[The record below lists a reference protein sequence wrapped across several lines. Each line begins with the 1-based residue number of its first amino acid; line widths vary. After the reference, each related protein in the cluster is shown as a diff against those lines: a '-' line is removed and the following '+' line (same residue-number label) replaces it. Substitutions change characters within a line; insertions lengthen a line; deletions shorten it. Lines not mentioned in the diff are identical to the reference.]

1 MSGLR
6 RALRLCLFVLLA
18 TGQAAS
24 ANPPLT
30 VESPW
35 IREAPPGSPVLAGYL
50 VVHNPG
56 RKPQTIAG
64 VQSPDFGAVE
74 IHRSY
79 VEDGIAKMAPV
90 DMLEIQAGGK
100 AVLEPEGYHLMLFRP
115 ARALQAGDTASLVLV
130 TAAGER
136 VTVKVPVIRQPGED
150 GHEHHHHH

>member
-1 MSGLR
+1 MIVMRGV
-6 RALRLCLFVLLA
+6 LRLCLFVLLA
-18 TGQAAS
+18 AGQTAWAT
-24 ANPPLT
+24 PPLT

-35 IREAPPGSPVLAGYL
+35 IREAPPGAPVLAAYL

-56 RKPQTIAG
+56 RKAQTIAG

-90 DMLEIQAGGK
+90 DLLEIEAGGN
-100 AVLEPEGYHLMLFRP
+100 VILEPEGYHLMLFRP
-115 ARALQAGDTASLVLV
+115 VRALKAGDTTSLVLV
-130 TAAGER
+130 TVDGER
-136 VTVKVPVIRQPGED
+136 VTVEVPVVRMSGDD